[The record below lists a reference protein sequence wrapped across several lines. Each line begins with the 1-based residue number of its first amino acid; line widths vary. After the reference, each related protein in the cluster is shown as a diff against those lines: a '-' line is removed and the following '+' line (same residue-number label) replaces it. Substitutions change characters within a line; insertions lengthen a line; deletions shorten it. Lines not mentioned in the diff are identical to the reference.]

1 MKKTRLFRPFN
12 IFTALMVV
20 AVFAFAFRLV
30 NVLSFGWHQV
40 AGKDVSAIGAVMPAG
55 AEEAPKSSASPAPLT
70 QAQMD
75 SAAAAT
81 QKPENAD
88 ATAKPDGAAATP
100 AAGGSTSPGTADGA
114 KPADAAAKS
123 DGAAVPA
130 TGSANG
136 QTAAPAQDE
145 SHDYSSAELEVL
157 QSLSKRRDDLDKR
170 EKKLGEREALLA
182 AAEQEVD
189 HKIGELNKL
198 KDEIESLLGKQ
209 QKMEE
214 DRLESLVKIY
224 EGMKPK
230 EAATIF
236 NTLDLDVLLAVIGR
250 MNERKSGPILASMDP
265 DKARIV
271 TIKLAEQRKLPNAPV
286 PATPPDSGAAKTPA
300 ADQ

>member
-1 MKKTRLFRPFN
+1 MKFPTRLFRPFN

-30 NVLSFGWHQV
+30 NVLSFGMHEI
-40 AGKDVSAIGAVMPAG
+40 AGKNVSAIGAVMPAG
-55 AEEAPKSSASPAPLT
+55 AEETPKSASSAMTSA
-70 QAQMD
+70 D

-81 QKPENAD
+81 QKPE
-88 ATAKPDGAAATP
+88 AAATAMP
-100 AAGGSTSPGTADGA
+100 AAGGSTTPGTAADAAAGA
-114 KPADAAAKS
+114 DAAKDASKPADAS
-123 DGAAVPA
+123 A
-130 TGSANG
+130 TG
-136 QTAAPAQDE
+136 AAPAQDE
-145 SHDYSSAELEVL
+145 AHDYSSAELEVL

-198 KDEIESLLGKQ
+198 KDEIEGLLGKQ

-214 DRLESLVKIY
+214 DRLASLVKIY

-271 TIKLAEQRKLPNAPV
+271 TIKLAEQRKLPNAP
-286 PATPPDSGAAKTPA
+286 PADSAAKP
-300 ADQ
+300 